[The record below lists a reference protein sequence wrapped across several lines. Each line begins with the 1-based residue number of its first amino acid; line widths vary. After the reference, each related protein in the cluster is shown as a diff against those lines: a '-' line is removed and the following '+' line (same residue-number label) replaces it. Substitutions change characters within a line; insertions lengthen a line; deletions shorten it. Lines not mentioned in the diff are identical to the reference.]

1 MNSEES
7 QAGSSLTPGQ
17 HSQHG
22 CGKILIGEN
31 MRDPSGFLKA
41 ATESTQC
48 RPRIPVSRRRV
59 KAEELGRGL
68 DTPFLGTSVVPVN
81 SSCPQAPWGL
91 LMPCH
96 VPVTSSSSKRVFPSV
111 SLNFP
116 VPRCKG
122 DKMQVKQRRS
132 VSLTAMVREGMGE
145 RSEYVSPSIVPERNK
160 DRSCGGRGLHCTC
173 ALAAA
178 SQKAS
183 SPQPETSCP
192 TCASACR
199 LSWLKSG
206 PSCDSPHKKHPLQ
219 IYVSRTH
226 TPSPQLSLLSPPH
239 SPLLFTN
246 LVIRE

>member
-1 MNSEES
+1 
-7 QAGSSLTPGQ
+7 
-17 HSQHG
+17 
-22 CGKILIGEN
+22 

-132 VSLTAMVREGMGE
+132 VSLTAIVREGVGE

-183 SPQPETSCP
+183 SPQPETGCP

-206 PSCDSPHKKHPLQ
+206 PSCDSPHKKTSASDLCFPHTHPLAPTLSP
-219 IYVSRTH
+219 I
-226 TPSPQLSLLSPPH
+226 PSPLPTPIHQSCYQRVIKDPLGGSLKWYRGNYRVSKVQFH
-239 SPLLFTN
+239 GQG
-246 LVIRE
+246 V